1 MVQKLVL
8 SGSRR
13 RRLMHFSAW
22 AGFCLCA
29 IMALAQD
36 GPRQSPFQSMT
47 VKVRDSANQ
56 PIAGAQ
62 ITVNAHSAVVASS
75 ETNPEGNA
83 TLSFPVAANVE
94 ISVKKEGL
102 EPISR
107 KIALD
112 SLTTDIEITMIP
124 RIEARETVSVQSG
137 DSPSA
142 STVETL
148 AHDSIKEMTNRPAN
162 VADALALTPGVLRTP
177 DGIAI
182 AGGDE
187 KHNALIVNSVDS
199 TDPATGQFGL
209 LVPVDSVE
217 TLSVA
222 ATPFQAQY
230 GNFTAG
236 VVSAD
241 TRRGGEKWNFALNDP
256 FPEFRIRS
264 GHLQGLRSATP
275 NVSFGGPVI
284 DQKLYFHQTGQ
295 LFLQKNPVLTL
306 PFPFNESRTLIGNFF
321 SQADYVFSPEH
332 TLTGTLQINP
342 QDTTFANLDF
352 FNPQP
357 VTPNV
362 NGMATAVAFTD
373 RLSVAG
379 GILQSTLARQ
389 AFEVDVA
396 PQGLSSMVLTPAGN
410 TGNYFGSHDRQS
422 GRIVWGENFSPN
434 AQQFLGAH
442 NFQFGTSATFTVDHG
457 TFNARD
463 VNIESTSGTLL
474 KRIQFVGGDK
484 FSKSDFEFAAFVQDH
499 WTLNA
504 RLAFDAGV
512 RMDRQNITDTV
523 RFAPRTGFALTP
535 FKNKSTIIRGG
546 AGVFFDHVPLNVY
559 AFEHYPQ
566 QLVTTYD
573 TNGNLLDGPRLFQNL
588 IDITGS
594 RLWLVR
600 RNKPTTRPGDFAP
613 YSVATALELEQRASR
628 LVLLQFKFSYR
639 ASHGLITVAPKHFAD
654 GGDALLMRDS
664 GSSQYRDF
672 QFTARIAED
681 RKSKLFVSYV
691 HSKAL
696 GSVDALSTYLGD
708 VSFPIVRRRFYTNLA
723 IDTPDR
729 ILVWGETPLKWKM
742 KIAPMVEYRTGLPY
756 SQVDAYQNF
765 VGLPNSNR
773 FPSYFSLDTQLIKDV
788 QINPKYAGRF
798 TIRGLNLSNHFNALA
813 VHPNIAD
820 PQFGNF
826 FGSYGRRFRLDFDV
840 LF

>member
-1 MVQKLVL
+1 M
-8 SGSRR
+8 
-13 RRLMHFSAW
+13 
-22 AGFCLCA
+22 
-29 IMALAQD
+29 
-36 GPRQSPFQSMT
+36 
-47 VKVRDSANQ
+47 
-56 PIAGAQ
+56 
-62 ITVNAHSAVVASS
+62 
-75 ETNPEGNA
+75 
-83 TLSFPVAANVE
+83 SFPVAANVE
-94 ISVKKEGL
+94 ISVKKDGL

-306 PFPFNESRTLIGNFF
+306 PFPLNESRTLIGNFF

-373 RLSVAG
+373 RLSVGG
-379 GILQSTLARQ
+379 GILQSTLATQ

-396 PQGLSSMVLTPAGN
+396 PQGLSSMVLTPVGN

-442 NFQFGTSATFTVDHG
+442 NFQFGASATFTGDHG

-463 VNIESTSGTLL
+463 VNIESTSGALL

-484 FSKSDFEFAAFVQDH
+484 FSKSDFEFAAFAQDH
-499 WTLNA
+499 WTLNCK
-504 RLAFDAGV
+504 LAFDAGV

-535 FKNKSTIIRGG
+535 FKDKNTIIRGG

-600 RNKPTTRPGDFAP
+600 RHNPATRPGDFAP

-639 ASHGLITVAPKHFAD
+639 ASHGLITVAPRHFAD
-654 GGDALLMRDS
+654 GDDALLMRDS

-788 QINPKYAGRF
+788 QINPKYAGRLPS
-798 TIRGLNLSNHFNALA
+798 G
-813 VHPNIAD
+813 D
-820 PQFGNF
+820 
-826 FGSYGRRFRLDFDV
+826 
-840 LF
+840 

>member
-1 MVQKLVL
+1 MVRKLAL
-8 SGSRR
+8 IKSRC
-13 RRLMHFSAW
+13 RRLIHLSVW
-22 AGFCLCA
+22 AGVIFCTT
-29 IMALAQD
+29 IVFAQD
-36 GPRQSPFQSMT
+36 AQHQSLA
-47 VKVRDSANQ
+47 VKVRDTDNQ
-56 PIAGAQ
+56 PIANAQ
-62 ITVNAHSAVVASS
+62 IAIQTANGIVTSSRTNA
-75 ETNPEGNA
+75 EGVA
-83 TLSFPVAANVE
+83 TLAFPVAANVE
-94 ISVKKEGL
+94 LSVSKDGL
-102 EPISR
+102 EPITGK
-107 KIALD
+107 KITLD
-112 SLTTDIEITMIP
+112 SLSTEIDITMIP
-124 RIEARETVSVQSG
+124 KIAARETVTVQAG

-148 AHDSIKEMTNRPAN
+148 GHDAMKEMTNRPAT
-162 VADALALTPGVLRTP
+162 VADALALTAGVLRTP
-177 DGIAI
+177 DGITI

-264 GHLQGLRSATP
+264 GHLEGLRAATP

-284 DQKLYFHQTGQ
+284 AQKLYFHQTGQ

-306 PFPFNESRTLIGNFF
+306 PYPFNESRTLIGNFF

-373 RLSVAG
+373 RLSVG
-379 GILQSTLARQ
+379 GGVLQSTLARQ
-389 AFEVDVA
+389 SFEVDVA
-396 PQGLSSMVLTPAGN
+396 PQGSAGMVLTPVGN
-410 TGNYFGSHDRQS
+410 SGNYFGSHDRQS
-422 GRIVWGENFSPN
+422 GRTVWSENFSPK
-434 AQQFLGAH
+434 ALQFVGAH
-442 NFQFGTSATFTVDHG
+442 NFQVGTSTTFTGDHG
-457 TFNARD
+457 TFTAHD
-463 VNIESTSGTLL
+463 VNIESTTGMLL
-474 KRIQFVGGDK
+474 KRIQFVGGDN
-484 FSKSDFEFAAFVQDH
+484 FSKSDFEFAAFAQDH
-499 WTLNA
+499 WTLNSN
-504 RLAFDAGV
+504 LAFDAGV
-512 RMDRQNITDTV
+512 RMDRQNITQTV

-535 FKNKSTIIRGG
+535 FKNKSTILRGG

-559 AFEHYPQ
+559 SFAHYPQ
-566 QLVTTYD
+566 QVVTTFD
-573 TNGNLLDGPRLFQNL
+573 ANGNLVDGPRQFQNI

-594 RLWLVR
+594 RMWLVSR
-600 RNKPTTRPGDFAP
+600 DRASTNPGEFSP
-613 YSVATALELEQRASR
+613 YSVATALELEQRASK

-639 ASHGLITVAPKHFAD
+639 VSHGLITVAPRQFAN
-654 GGDALLMRDS
+654 GTDALVMRDS
-664 GSSQYRDF
+664 GSSKYRDF

-681 RKSKLFVSYV
+681 RKRKLFISYV
-691 HSKAL
+691 HSESL
-696 GSVDALSTYLGD
+696 GSLDALSTYLGD
-708 VSFPIVRRRFYTNLA
+708 VSFPIVRQRFYTNLA
-723 IDTPDR
+723 ADTPNR
-729 ILVWGETPLKWKM
+729 ILVWGEMPLRWKM
-742 KIAPMVEYRTGLPY
+742 KVAPMVEYRTGFPY
-756 SQVDAYQNF
+756 SQVDAFQNF
-765 VGLPNSNR
+765 VGVPNNNR
-773 FPSYFSLDTQLIKDV
+773 FPAYFSLDTQLIKDV
-788 QINPKYAGRF
+788 QFNPKYGGRF

-820 PQFGNF
+820 PQFGTF

>member
-1 MVQKLVL
+1 MVQKLARFSSL
-8 SGSRR
+8 Y
-13 RRLMHFSAW
+13 RRLTHLSVWVGIVLLTCFA
-22 AGFCLCA
+22 F
-29 IMALAQD
+29 AQ
-36 GPRQSPFQSMT
+36 GAPHQSMT
-47 VKVRDSANQ
+47 INVRDSANR
-56 PIAGAQ
+56 PVADAQ
-62 ITVNAHSAVVASS
+62 VSLKTEFGLVTSS
-75 ETNPEGNA
+75 STNSEGKA
-83 TLSFPVAANVE
+83 TFSFPTAASAQL
-94 ISVKKEGL
+94 SVSKEGL
-102 EPISR
+102 EPIAGK
-107 KIALD
+107 KIQLE
-112 SLTTDIEITMIP
+112 SLSTEIEITMIP
-124 RIEARETVSVQSG
+124 RIEARESVTVQAG

-142 STVETL
+142 STVETI
-148 AHDSIKEMTNRPAN
+148 AHDTMKEMINRPAN
-162 VADALALTPGVLRTP
+162 VADALAFTPGVVRTP
-177 DGIAI
+177 DGVTI

-241 TRRGGEKWNFALNDP
+241 TRRGGEKWKFELNDP

-306 PFPFNESRTLIGNFF
+306 PCTFNESLTLIGNFF
-321 SQADYVFSPEH
+321 SQADFVFSPQH

-362 NGMATAVAFTD
+362 NGMATAIAFTD
-373 RLSVAG
+373 RLSVGG
-379 GILQSTLARQ
+379 GILQSTLARE

-396 PQGLSSMVLTPAGN
+396 PQGTANMVFTPTGN

-422 GRIVWGENFSPN
+422 GRLVWGENFSPK

-442 NFQFGTSATFTVDHG
+442 SFQVGISSTFTGDHG

-463 VNIESTSGTLL
+463 VDIESTNGTLL
-474 KRIQFVGGDK
+474 KRIQFIGGDS
-484 FSKSDFEFAAFVQDH
+484 FSKSDFEFAAFAQDH
-499 WTLNA
+499 WTLNS
-504 RLAFDAGV
+504 RLAFDGGV

-523 RFAPRTGFALTP
+523 RFAPRAGFALTP

-546 AGVFFDHVPLNVY
+546 GGVFFDHVPLNVY

-566 QLVTTYD
+566 QLITTFD
-573 TNGNLLDGPRLFQNL
+573 ANGNLLDGPRLFQNL
-588 IDITGS
+588 IDISGS
-594 RLWLVR
+594 RLWLVNR
-600 RNKPTTRPGDFAP
+600 DHRNTRPGDFAP

-639 ASHGLITVAPKHFAD
+639 ASHGLITVAPKQFAN
-654 GGDALLMRDS
+654 GENALLMRDS

-672 QFTARIAED
+672 QFMARIAEE
-681 RKSKLFVSYV
+681 RKSKLFISYV
-691 HSKAL
+691 HSKSL
-696 GSVDALSTYLGD
+696 GSLDALSTYLGD

-723 IDTPDR
+723 ADTPDR
-729 ILVWGETPLKWKM
+729 VLVWGETPLKWKM
-742 KIAPMVEYRTGLPY
+742 KIAPMMEYRTGLPY
-756 SQVDAYQNF
+756 SQLDAYQNF

-773 FPSYFSLDTQLIKDV
+773 YPAYFSLDTQLMKDV
-788 QINPKYAGRF
+788 QLNPKYAGRF
-798 TIRGLNLSNHFNALA
+798 TIRALNLTNHFNALA
-813 VHPNIAD
+813 VHSNIAD
-820 PQFGNF
+820 PQSGNF

>member
-1 MVQKLVL
+1 MLLKLARFKSL
-8 SGSRR
+8 H
-13 RRLMHFSAW
+13 RRLIHFSVW
-22 AGFCLCA
+22 AGIGLCA
-29 IMALAQD
+29 CVAIAQEP
-36 GPRQSPFQSMT
+36 PRQSLS
-47 VKVRDSANQ
+47 VKIRDAEQ
-56 PIAGAQ
+56 HPVPDAQ
-62 ITVNAHSAVVASS
+62 ITVKAHSAVVASS
-75 ETNPEGNA
+75 STNAEGIA
-83 TLSFPVAANVE
+83 TLGFPLAANVE
-94 ISVKKEGL
+94 LSVTKSGL
-102 EPISR
+102 EPIAGK

-112 SLTTDIEITMIP
+112 SLSTDIEITMIP
-124 RIEARETVSVQSG
+124 KIEARETVSVQAG
-137 DSPSA
+137 DSPIA
-142 STVETL
+142 STVDTI
-148 AHDSIKEMTNRPAN
+148 AHDKMKEMTNRPAN

-177 DGIAI
+177 DGVAI

-241 TRRGGEKWNFALNDP
+241 TRRGGEKWNFELNDP

-275 NVSFGGPVI
+275 NVSFGGPAI
-284 DQKLYFHQTGQ
+284 PQKLYFHQTGQ

-352 FNPQP
+352 FNPQA

-362 NGMATAVAFTD
+362 NGMAIAGAFTD
-373 RLSVAG
+373 RLSVGG
-379 GILQSTLARQ
+379 GILQSTVARQ
-389 AFEVDVA
+389 TFEVDVT
-396 PQGLSSMVLTPAGN
+396 PQGPANMVLTPTGN
-410 TGNYFGSHDRQS
+410 RGNYFGSHDRQS
-422 GRIVWGENFSPN
+422 GRMVWGENFSPRGL
-434 AQQFLGAH
+434 QFLGAH
-442 NFQFGTSATFTVDHG
+442 NFQVGTSTTFTGDHG
-457 TFNARD
+457 TFTARD
-463 VNIESTSGTLL
+463 VNIESTNGTLL
-474 KRIQFVGGDK
+474 KRIQFVGGDR
-484 FSKSDFEFAAFVQDH
+484 FSKSDFEFAAFAQDH
-499 WTLNA
+499 WTLNSK
-504 RLAFDAGV
+504 LAFDAGV
-512 RMDRQNITDTV
+512 RMDRQNITETV
-523 RFAPRTGFALTP
+523 RFAPRAGFAFTP
-535 FKNKSTIIRGG
+535 FGNKSTILRGG
-546 AGVFFDHVPLNVY
+546 GGVFFDHVPLNVY

-566 QLVTTYD
+566 QVVATFD
-573 TNGNLLDGPRLFQNL
+573 ANGNLVDGPRQFENI

-600 RNKPTTRPGDFAP
+600 RTKANTRPGDFAP

-639 ASHGLITVAPKHFAD
+639 ASHGLITVAPKQFAN
-654 GGDALLMRDS
+654 GQDALLMRDS
-664 GSSQYRDF
+664 GSSKYRDF

-691 HSKAL
+691 YSEAL
-696 GSVDALSTYLGD
+696 GSLDALSTYLGD

-723 IDTPDR
+723 ADTPNR

-742 KIAPMVEYRTGLPY
+742 KIAPLVEYRTGFPY
-756 SQVDAYQNF
+756 SQVDAFQNF
-765 VGLPNSNR
+765 VGIPNSNR
-773 FPSYFSLDTQLIKDV
+773 FPAYFSLDMQVIKDV

-813 VHPNIAD
+813 VHSNTAD
-820 PQFGNF
+820 PLFSNF

>member
-1 MVQKLVL
+1 
-8 SGSRR
+8 
-13 RRLMHFSAW
+13 
-22 AGFCLCA
+22 
-29 IMALAQD
+29 
-36 GPRQSPFQSMT
+36 
-47 VKVRDSANQ
+47 
-56 PIAGAQ
+56 
-62 ITVNAHSAVVASS
+62 
-75 ETNPEGNA
+75 
-83 TLSFPVAANVE
+83 
-94 ISVKKEGL
+94 
-102 EPISR
+102 
-107 KIALD
+107 
-112 SLTTDIEITMIP
+112 
-124 RIEARETVSVQSG
+124 
-137 DSPSA
+137 
-142 STVETL
+142 
-148 AHDSIKEMTNRPAN
+148 
-162 VADALALTPGVLRTP
+162 
-177 DGIAI
+177 
-182 AGGDE
+182 
-187 KHNALIVNSVDS
+187 
-199 TDPATGQFGL
+199 
-209 LVPVDSVE
+209 
-217 TLSVA
+217 
-222 ATPFQAQY
+222 
-230 GNFTAG
+230 
-236 VVSAD
+236 
-241 TRRGGEKWNFALNDP
+241 
-256 FPEFRIRS
+256 
-264 GHLQGLRSATP
+264 
-275 NVSFGGPVI
+275 
-284 DQKLYFHQTGQ
+284 
-295 LFLQKNPVLTL
+295 VLTL

-342 QDTTFANLDF
+342 QDTRFANLDF
-352 FNPQP
+352 FNPQA

-379 GILQSTLARQ
+379 GILQSTLARE

-396 PQGLSSMVLTPAGN
+396 PQGLSSMVLTPVGN

-442 NFQFGTSATFTVDHG
+442 NFQFGTSATFTGDHG

-463 VNIESTSGTLL
+463 INIESTSGTLL
-474 KRIQFVGGDK
+474 KRIQFAGGDK
-484 FSKSDFEFAAFVQDH
+484 FSKSDFEFAAFAQDH

-573 TNGNLLDGPRLFQNL
+573 TNGNLLDGPRLFQNV

-654 GGDALLMRDS
+654 GNDALLMRDS

-813 VHPNIAD
+813 VHQNIAD

>member
-1 MVQKLVL
+1 MVLKLALSRSLRWRLLHLFVWVGMVL
-8 SGSRR
+8 YA
-13 RRLMHFSAW
+13 RL
-22 AGFCLCA
+22 GV
-29 IMALAQD
+29 AQEAA
-36 GPRQSPFQSMT
+36 RQSLY
-47 VKVRDSANQ
+47 VKVRDSQNLPVAS
-56 PIAGAQ
+56 AK
-62 ITVNAHSAVVASS
+62 ITVQTHTGVVASS
-75 ETNPEGNA
+75 STNAEGTA
-83 TLSFPVAANVE
+83 TLGFPVVANVE
-94 ISVKKEGL
+94 LNVSKDGL
-102 EPISR
+102 EPITGK
-107 KIALD
+107 KISLD
-112 SLTTDIEITMIP
+112 SLSTEIEITMIP
-124 RIEARETVSVQSG
+124 KIEARETVSVQAG

-142 STVETL
+142 STVETIG
-148 AHDSIKEMTNRPAN
+148 HDAMKEMTNRPAT
-162 VADALALTPGVLRTP
+162 VADALALTPGALRTP
-177 DGIAI
+177 DGVTI

-241 TRRGGEKWNFALNDP
+241 TRRGGEKWNFELNDP

-275 NVSFGGPVI
+275 NVSFGGPVV

-321 SQADYVFSPEH
+321 SQADYVFSPQH

-352 FNPQP
+352 FNPQQ

-362 NGMATAVAFTD
+362 NGMATAVALTD
-373 RLSVAG
+373 RLSVGG
-379 GILQSTLARQ
+379 GILQSTVARQ

-396 PQGLSSMVLTPAGN
+396 PQGPASMVLTPIGN

-422 GRIVWGENFSPN
+422 GRVVWGENFSTR
-434 AQQFLGAH
+434 AFQFVGAH
-442 NFQFGTSATFTVDHG
+442 NFQFGTSATFTGDHG
-457 TFNARD
+457 TFTARD
-463 VNIESTSGTLL
+463 VNIESTTGVLL
-474 KRIQFVGGDK
+474 KRIQFVGGDR
-484 FSKSDFEFAAFVQDH
+484 FSKSDFEFASFAQDH
-499 WTLNA
+499 WTLNSK
-504 RLAFDAGV
+504 LAFDAGV

-523 RFAPRTGFALTP
+523 RFAPRAGFAFTP

-546 AGVFFDHVPLNVY
+546 GGVFFDHVPLNVY

-566 QLVTTYD
+566 QLITTFD
-573 TNGNLLDGPRLFQNL
+573 SNGNLIDGPRLFQNL
-588 IDITGS
+588 IDISGS
-594 RLWLVR
+594 RLWLVSR
-600 RNKPTTRPGDFAP
+600 DKSRPLPGDFAP

-639 ASHGLITVAPKHFAD
+639 ASHGLITVAPRQLAN
-654 GGDALLMRDS
+654 GQDALVMRDS

-681 RKSKLFVSYV
+681 RKNKLFISYV
-691 HSKAL
+691 HSRAL
-696 GSVDALSTYLGD
+696 GSLDALSTYLGD
-708 VSFPIVRRRFYTNLA
+708 VSFPIVRKRFYTNLA
-723 IDTPDR
+723 ADTPDR

-742 KIAPMVEYRTGLPY
+742 KIAPMVEYRTGFPY
-756 SQVDAYQNF
+756 SQIDAYQNF
-765 VGLPNSNR
+765 AGIPNSNR
-773 FPSYFSLDTQLIKDV
+773 FPAYFSLDTQLIKDV
-788 QINPKYAGRF
+788 PINAKYTGRF
-798 TIRGLNLSNHFNALA
+798 TIRGLNLTNHFNALA
-813 VHPNIAD
+813 VHSNIAD

>member
-1 MVQKLVL
+1 MVRKLAL
-8 SGSRR
+8 FNSLP
-13 RRLMHFSAW
+13 RRLTYCSVW
-22 AGFCLCA
+22 AGIALCA
-29 IMALAQD
+29 CLAMAQEAPQ
-36 GPRQSPFQSMT
+36 QSLS
-47 VKVRDSANQ
+47 VKVRDSENQ
-56 PIAGAQ
+56 PVANAQ
-62 ITVNAHSAVVASS
+62 ITLKSHSGDVASS
-75 ETNPEGNA
+75 STDAEGIT
-83 TLSFPVAANVE
+83 TLAFPLASNVE
-94 ISVKKEGL
+94 LSVIKDGL
-102 EPISR
+102 EPIKGK
-107 KIALD
+107 KISLD
-112 SLTTDIEITMIP
+112 SLSTEIEITMIP
-124 RIEARETVSVQSG
+124 RIEARETVSVQAG

-142 STVETL
+142 STVETVG
-148 AHDSIKEMTNRPAN
+148 HDAMKEMTNRPAN

-177 DGIAI
+177 DGVAI

-241 TRRGGEKWNFALNDP
+241 TRRGGEKWKFELNDP

-264 GHLQGLRSATP
+264 GHLEGLRAATP

-284 DQKLYFHQTGQ
+284 AEKLYFHQTGQ

-362 NGMATAVAFTD
+362 NGMAMAVAFTD
-373 RLSVAG
+373 RLGVGG

-389 AFEVDVA
+389 SFEVDVA
-396 PQGLSSMVLTPAGN
+396 PQGTASMVLTPIGN
-410 TGNYFGSHDRQS
+410 SGNYFGSHDRQS
-422 GRIVWGENFSPN
+422 GRVVWGESFFPK
-434 AQQFLGAH
+434 ALQFVGAH
-442 NFQFGTSATFTVDHG
+442 NFQVGTSATFTGDHG
-457 TFNARD
+457 IFTARD
-463 VNIESTSGTLL
+463 VNIESTTGTLL

-484 FSKSDFEFAAFVQDH
+484 FSKSDFEFAAFAQDH
-499 WTLNA
+499 WTLNS
-504 RLAFDAGV
+504 RLALDAGA
-512 RMDRQNITDTV
+512 RMDQQNITQTV
-523 RFAPRTGFALTP
+523 RFAPRTGFAFTP
-535 FKNKSTIIRGG
+535 FKNKSTILRGG

-566 QLVTTYD
+566 QVVTTFD
-573 TNGNLLDGPRLFQNL
+573 ANGNLVDGPRQFQNI

-594 RLWLVR
+594 RLWLVSR
-600 RNKPTTRPGDFAP
+600 DHANTHPGDFSP

-628 LVLLQFKFSYR
+628 MVLLQFKFSYR
-639 ASHGLITVAPKHFAD
+639 VSHGLITVAPKQLAS
-654 GGDALLMRDS
+654 GGDALVMRDS
-664 GSSQYRDF
+664 GSSKYRDF

-681 RKSKLFVSYV
+681 RKSKLFISYV
-691 HSKAL
+691 HSEAL
-696 GSVDALSTYLGD
+696 GSLDALSTYLGD
-708 VSFPIVRRRFYTNLA
+708 VSFPIVRKRFYTNLA
-723 IDTPDR
+723 ADTPNR
-729 ILVWGETPLKWKM
+729 ILLWGETPLKWKM
-742 KIAPMVEYRTGLPY
+742 KIAPMVEYRTGFPY
-756 SQVDAYQNF
+756 SQVDAFQNF
-765 VGLPNSNR
+765 VGVPNSIR
-773 FPSYFSLDTQLIKDV
+773 FPAYLSLDMQLMKDV

-798 TIRGLNLSNHFNALA
+798 TLRGLNLSNHFNALA
-813 VHPNIAD
+813 VHSNIAD